1 MNVFHKGYTP
11 SFLHKPNCRKPVCCG
26 VHTYKHAGKIYV
38 NSVPNLRPTYNPIQ
52 PKKGRE
58 RSSAGTADRKIALC
72 FAFRKIQRIR
82 CYIRF
87 GKWSPFGPPWR
98 EKVEGKKFCV
108 CVCKHMRVQFRE
120 GRPEC
125 HSHRHKRATEKGN
138 PFLWCNEIALRNPTD
153 GCVCVGRFC
162 DGQQTWAVTS
172 ESKVKGS
179 WIIKV
184 TLRDVIR
191 AN

>member
-52 PKKGRE
+52 PKKGRG
-58 RSSAGTADRKIALC
+58 SGSAGTADRKIALC

-108 CVCKHMRVQFRE
+108 CVQTYARPISWRASGMPLTQTQARNRKGKSVFMVQWNCITKLNWRV
-120 GRPEC
+120 
-125 HSHRHKRATEKGN
+125 
-138 PFLWCNEIALRNPTD
+138 
-153 GCVCVGRFC
+153 CVCVW
-162 DGQQTWAVTS
+162 DVLQWAANMS
-172 ESKVKGS
+172 
-179 WIIKV
+179 
-184 TLRDVIR
+184 RDKR
-191 AN
+191 K